1 MPTLQEFIHGRMK
14 ELASSEQLL
23 RHQLKAIDAERTQ
36 LRAAAQAAG
45 LHVEL
50 ASEAEGPKTFGPFSV
65 EAIEAE
71 FMRLLGRLPSKR
83 GIPEKT
89 IKEAVI
95 EVLEVI
101 GGGLTASDILAA
113 INAKFGTDYPRTSLS
128 PQLSR
133 LKSEGKLTRE
143 GNLWSLALDG
153 PKTIEPDHQTSEGTN
168 DRAQD
173 TETNSATVEPVEE
186 VAHENMKTRDIFN

>member
-23 RHQLKAIDAERTQ
+23 RHQLKAIDVERTQ

-45 LHVEL
+45 LHIEPP
-50 ASEAEGPKTFGPFSV
+50 AKPEGPRPLDPFSV
-65 EAIEAE
+65 DAIEAE
-71 FMRLLGRLPSKR
+71 FLRLLGRPSR
-83 GIPEKT
+83 RAIPEKT

-95 EVLEVI
+95 EVLGVAE
-101 GGGLTASDILAA
+101 GGLTANDILAA
-113 INAKFGTDYPRTSLS
+113 INAKFATDYPRTSLS

-143 GNLWSLALDG
+143 GNLWSLAHYRPD
-153 PKTIEPDHQTSEGTN
+153 TIEPGHPTSEETN

-173 TETNSATVEPVEE
+173 PETNSATVEPVEE
-186 VAHENMKTRDIFN
+186 VAHDNMKTKNAFL